1 MQTRQANTAYTLA
14 DVFRGMTLSEMQATA
29 YDMSLPIPSKLR
41 KAEYQEAIIHAIP
54 EHIGDF
60 LLRLARYELE
70 LLDQLVLIGSGK
82 ALIVPTL
89 SINSALIAN
98 HIIQVEFL
106 RNEHADCFTLSD
118 ELRPHIAQC
127 LPAILNDPDRK
138 PFDRLMQYA
147 FGITNLYGA
156 LDYKKGMDM
165 IVFRGMIDLDKPE
178 ARLLFKRFINSGFFL
193 QCSQETIQN
202 GKENQY
208 FTSALMYE
216 LEPVL
221 AETKARKKLVKRYND
236 FSDEEI
242 LAAGEFPYI
251 RLMCDGYEELRKLLR
266 AEFRMSDEQV
276 RGTIQNLWVLLQYT
290 PNPFHILQEILPPIS
305 SIDQL
310 QKLAPVVMRFSNN
323 SPRWILKGFSP
334 SEVNNL

>member
-156 LDYKKGMDM
+156 LDYKKGIDM

-221 AETKARKKLVKRYND
+221 AETKARKKNRTGPSRDHV
-236 FSDEEI
+236 
-242 LAAGEFPYI
+242 
-251 RLMCDGYEELRKLLR
+251 
-266 AEFRMSDEQV
+266 
-276 RGTIQNLWVLLQYT
+276 
-290 PNPFHILQEILPPIS
+290 
-305 SIDQL
+305 
-310 QKLAPVVMRFSNN
+310 
-323 SPRWILKGFSP
+323 PRRT
-334 SEVNNL
+334 

>member
-127 LPAILNDPDRK
+127 LPTILNDPDRK

-221 AETKARKKLVKRYND
+221 AETKARKKLEQDHHGIMSRKEPKK
-236 FSDEEI
+236 ST
-242 LAAGEFPYI
+242 I
-251 RLMCDGYEELRKLLR
+251 RTITTKKSARVRVSIFVSERRSIGRNARRKD
-266 AEFRMSDEQV
+266 ASK
-276 RGTIQNLWVLLQYT
+276 
-290 PNPFHILQEILPPIS
+290 HI
-305 SIDQL
+305 
-310 QKLAPVVMRFSNN
+310 
-323 SPRWILKGFSP
+323 
-334 SEVNNL
+334 

>member
-29 YDMSLPIPSKLR
+29 YDMSLPVPRKLR

-165 IVFRGMIDLDKPE
+165 IIFRGMIDFDKPE

-221 AETKARKKLVKRYND
+221 AETKARKKLEQDHHGTVSR
-236 FSDEEI
+236 EE
-242 LAAGEFPYI
+242 PKKSTI
-251 RLMCDGYEELRKLLR
+251 RTITTKKSARVRVSIFVSERRSIGRNEHRKDASTHIQR
-266 AEFRMSDEQV
+266 IHFR
-276 RGTIQNLWVLLQYT
+276 
-290 PNPFHILQEILPPIS
+290 F
-305 SIDQL
+305 
-310 QKLAPVVMRFSNN
+310 ANN
-323 SPRWILKGFSP
+323 YHPHVGW
-334 SEVNNL
+334 

>member
-165 IVFRGMIDLDKPE
+165 IVFRGMIDLDKPK

-221 AETKARKKLVKRYND
+221 AETKARKKSEQDHHGTMSR
-236 FSDEEI
+236 EEPKKSTI
-242 LAAGEFPYI
+242 RTITTKKSARVRVSIFVSERRSIGRSARRMDANRHRRRIHFRSANNYHPLAG
-251 RLMCDGYEELRKLLR
+251 
-266 AEFRMSDEQV
+266 
-276 RGTIQNLWVLLQYT
+276 W
-290 PNPFHILQEILPPIS
+290 
-305 SIDQL
+305 
-310 QKLAPVVMRFSNN
+310 
-323 SPRWILKGFSP
+323 
-334 SEVNNL
+334 

>member
-1 MQTRQANTAYTLA
+1 MQTRHANTADTIA
-14 DVFRGMTLSEMQATA
+14 DVFRGMTLNEMQATA
-29 YDMSLPIPSKLR
+29 YDMSLPIPSKLH

-60 LLRLARYELE
+60 LPRLARFELE
-70 LLDQLVLIGSGK
+70 LLDQLVQIGSGK
-82 ALIVPTL
+82 ALIVP
-89 SINSALIAN
+89 SPSVNSALVAN

-106 RNEHADCFTLSD
+106 NNEHADCFTLSD

-127 LPAILNDPDRK
+127 LPSILNNPDRK

-156 LDYKKGMDM
+156 LDFKKGMDM
-165 IVFRGMIDLDKPE
+165 IVFSGMIEIDEPE
-178 ARLLFKRFINSGFFL
+178 GQSLLKRFIHSGFFL

-202 GKENQY
+202 GKASHY
-208 FTSALMYE
+208 LTSALMYE
-216 LEPVL
+216 LEPIL
-221 AETKARKKLVKRYND
+221 AETQARKKIVKRYND

-266 AEFRMSDEQV
+266 SEFHISDEQAQC
-276 RGTIQNLWVLLQYT
+276 TIQNLWVLLQYNS
-290 PNPFHILQEILPPIS
+290 NPFNILQEILPPIT

-310 QKLAPVVMRFSNN
+310 QKLAPVVVRFSNN
-323 SPRWILKGFSP
+323 SPRWMLKGFSP
-334 SEVNNL
+334 SEANNQ

>member
-1 MQTRQANTAYTLA
+1 
-14 DVFRGMTLSEMQATA
+14 MTLSEMQATA

-165 IVFRGMIDLDKPE
+165 IIFRGMIDFDKPE

-221 AETKARKKLVKRYND
+221 AETKARKKLEQDHHGIMSR
-236 FSDEEI
+236 EEPKKSTI
-242 LAAGEFPYI
+242 RTITTKKSARVRVSIFVSERRSIGRNARRKDANRHRRRIHSLFANNYHPLAG
-251 RLMCDGYEELRKLLR
+251 
-266 AEFRMSDEQV
+266 
-276 RGTIQNLWVLLQYT
+276 W
-290 PNPFHILQEILPPIS
+290 
-305 SIDQL
+305 
-310 QKLAPVVMRFSNN
+310 
-323 SPRWILKGFSP
+323 
-334 SEVNNL
+334 

>member
-165 IVFRGMIDLDKPE
+165 IIFRGMIDFDKPE

-221 AETKARKKLVKRYND
+221 AETKARKKLEQDHHGTVSR
-236 FSDEEI
+236 EEPKKSTI
-242 LAAGEFPYI
+242 RTITTKKSARVRVSIFGSERRSIGRTARRKDANRHRRRIHSPFANNCHPLAG
-251 RLMCDGYEELRKLLR
+251 
-266 AEFRMSDEQV
+266 
-276 RGTIQNLWVLLQYT
+276 W
-290 PNPFHILQEILPPIS
+290 
-305 SIDQL
+305 
-310 QKLAPVVMRFSNN
+310 
-323 SPRWILKGFSP
+323 
-334 SEVNNL
+334 

>member
-165 IVFRGMIDLDKPE
+165 IVFRGMIDLDKPK

-208 FTSALMYE
+208 FTSALMYG

-221 AETKARKKLVKRYND
+221 AETKARKKLKQDHHGIMSR
-236 FSDEEI
+236 EE
-242 LAAGEFPYI
+242 PKKSTI
-251 RLMCDGYEELRKLLR
+251 RTITTKKI
-266 AEFRMSDEQV
+266 
-276 RGTIQNLWVLLQYT
+276 GT
-290 PNPFHILQEILPPIS
+290 
-305 SIDQL
+305 
-310 QKLAPVVMRFSNN
+310 R
-323 SPRWILKGFSP
+323 
-334 SEVNNL
+334 

>member
-165 IVFRGMIDLDKPE
+165 IIFRGMIDFDKPE

-221 AETKARKKLVKRYND
+221 AETKARKKLEQDHHGTMSRKEPKKSTIRTITTKKSARVRVSIFVSERRSIGRNARRKDANRHRRRIHSPFANNYHP
-236 FSDEEI
+236 
-242 LAAGEFPYI
+242 LAG
-251 RLMCDGYEELRKLLR
+251 
-266 AEFRMSDEQV
+266 
-276 RGTIQNLWVLLQYT
+276 W
-290 PNPFHILQEILPPIS
+290 
-305 SIDQL
+305 
-310 QKLAPVVMRFSNN
+310 
-323 SPRWILKGFSP
+323 
-334 SEVNNL
+334 